1 MVKKQLRLIDKTIQR
16 LEKLYKAEYIRV
28 LDEVKGLVL
37 ELYAEIGPNA
47 LLSHLYQF
55 KRYYKLVKAIQNKLT
70 QLGVKQEQIFTEE
83 MEKFYKDNVK
93 ILDDQF
99 DRPFSITDEE
109 IKEIVK
115 QHFIEETLWSDSIW
129 KDKALLLSK
138 VKHELVMSVAAGKTI
153 DQMADSL
160 KAETLTNNFYNA
172 KRLVRTEVVNYYV
185 HTTVEKYK
193 EAGIKEVVYHACMD
207 DRTCEECAG
216 KNEKVYPINSK
227 KLPPTHPN
235 CRCYITPVI

>member
-83 MEKFYKDNVK
+83 MERFYKENVK

-109 IKEIVK
+109 IKDIVK
-115 QHFIEETLWSDSIW
+115 QHFIEETLWSDSI
-129 KDKALLLSK
+129 
-138 VKHELVMSVAAGKTI
+138 
-153 DQMADSL
+153 
-160 KAETLTNNFYNA
+160 
-172 KRLVRTEVVNYYV
+172 
-185 HTTVEKYK
+185 
-193 EAGIKEVVYHACMD
+193 
-207 DRTCEECAG
+207 
-216 KNEKVYPINSK
+216 
-227 KLPPTHPN
+227 
-235 CRCYITPVI
+235 